1 MTKNVVVVES
11 PAKAK
16 TINKYLGNDYVVIA
30 SYGHVRD
37 LPAKNGSVLPDN
49 QFSMIWETDN
59 RGEKQIN
66 EIVAALKGADNL
78 YLATDPDREGEA
90 ISWHVQQALEDRK
103 ALKNTSVQRIVF
115 HEITKSAVSQAM
127 QHPRAVNSSL
137 VEAYLARRAL
147 DYLVGFTLS
156 PVLWRKLPGSR
167 SAGRVQSVALRLI
180 VEREQEIEAFI
191 TQEYWT
197 ISASLLTA
205 KRENFTARLTH
216 YQGKKLDKFDI
227 PNSEKAHKIC
237 KELASHD
244 LAVDSIEKKQTKRHP
259 APPFITSTLQQEAA
273 RKLGFSASRTM
284 QVAQK
289 LYEGVAIGGETTGLI
304 TYMRTDSV
312 QLAQEAIVETRSF
325 LKKAYGE
332 NYVPS
337 APRQFKNKSKNAQEA
352 HEAIRP
358 TQLSRRPQEVAAY
371 LDENQLKLYE
381 LIWKRTLAS
390 QMESALFDQVS
401 IDITDKTKETTFR
414 ANGSTQ
420 VFDGFLRL
428 YQEGIDEGS
437 ETEDG
442 ESILP
447 IMNQGEA
454 LGTKS
459 IDPFQHF
466 TQPPPRFTE
475 ASLVK
480 KLEELGIGRPS
491 TYASLIQVLQ
501 DRDYVKLEKRQF
513 IPEDRG
519 RLVTSFLTHF
529 FKRYVEYDFTANLE
543 EQLDEISSG
552 QRPWRQVME
561 SFWKD
566 FHETVEATQPL
577 RITEVIEKLEE
588 DLDRYLFQGVQKE
601 QRVCPLC
608 SQGHVSLK
616 LGRFGA
622 FLGCSNYP
630 ECKYTRP
637 IGQGN
642 DASSESRPDSEPVE
656 IGNDPDTNEAITLRK
671 GPYGAYL
678 QWDPLPGQQ
687 PAALPP
693 SEEESE
699 KTEKKVG
706 KKPAK
711 KKAAA
716 KPKPKRISIPNGFSA
731 SDMTLEMALKLKE
744 LPKDIGI
751 NPDTNLSMV
760 IGIGRFG
767 PYVKHGT
774 TFVSIPKAINVLEI
788 TPGEAQELIEKKSK
802 QPAKA
807 PRKAKAAPKAKKVNA
822 KKEKS
827 VAQ

>member
-1 MTKNVVVVES
+1 MVVVES

-49 QFSMIWETDN
+49 QFSMIWETDS
-59 RGEKQIN
+59 RGEKQIS
-66 EIVAALKGADNL
+66 EIASALKGAENL

-90 ISWHVQQALEDRK
+90 ISWHVQQALDERK
-103 ALKNTSVQRIVF
+103 ALKDKAVQRIVF
-115 HEITKSAVSQAM
+115 HEITKQAVSQAM
-127 QHPRAVNSSL
+127 QHPRSINSSL

-180 VEREQEIEAFI
+180 VEREQEIEAFKS
-191 TQEYWT
+191 QEYWT
-197 ISASLLTA
+197 ISAQLLTP
-205 KRENFTARLTH
+205 KQENFTARLTH
-216 YQGKKLDKFDI
+216 FQGKKLEKFDI
-227 PNSEKAHKIC
+227 PNSEKANQIC
-237 KELASHD
+237 KELITQK
-244 LAVDSIEKKQTKRHP
+244 LTVDAIEKKQTKRHP

-284 QVAQK
+284 QTAQK
-289 LYEGVAIGGETTGLI
+289 LYEGITIAGETTGLI

-312 QLAQEAIVETRSF
+312 QLAQEAITEARSF

-337 APRQFKNKSKNAQEA
+337 SPRQFKNKAKNAQEA

-371 LDENQLKLYE
+371 LDDSQLKLYE

-390 QMESALFDQVS
+390 QMESALFDQVT
-401 IDITDKTKETTFR
+401 IDITNPNKETVFR
-414 ANGSTQ
+414 STGSTQ

-428 YQEGIDEGS
+428 YQEGVDEGS

-447 IMNQGEA
+447 IMNQGDA
-454 LGTKS
+454 LKTES

-491 TYASLIQVLQ
+491 TYAPLIQVLQ

-566 FHETVEATQPL
+566 FYNTVEATQPL

-588 DLDRYLFQGVQKE
+588 DLDHYLFQGTPKE
-601 QRVCPLC
+601 QRICPLC
-608 SQGHVSLK
+608 NQGHVSLK

-637 IGQGN
+637 IGQN
-642 DASSESRPDSEPVE
+642 SEAASENAPDNEPVTV
-656 IGNDPDTNEAITLRK
+656 GNDPTTQELITLRK

-678 QWDPLPGQQ
+678 QWDPLLGQS
-687 PAALPP
+687 AALPV
-693 SEEESE
+693 EEPET
-699 KTEKKVG
+699 TEKKTR
-706 KKPAK
+706 KKTTK

-751 NPDTNLSMV
+751 NPETGLSMV

-774 TFVSIPKAINVLEI
+774 TFVSIPKTINVLEI
-788 TPGEAQELIEKKSK
+788 TLQEAAELVEKKLK
-802 QPAKA
+802 QPAKT
-807 PRKAKAAPKAKKVNA
+807 KTAPKKTVSKTKKSSS
-822 KKEKS
+822 KKIKS
-827 VAQ
+827 EA

>member
-37 LPAKNGSVLPDN
+37 LPAKNGSVIPEN
-49 QFSMIWETDN
+49 QFSMIWETDS
-59 RGEKQIN
+59 RGERQIN
-66 EIVAALKGADNL
+66 EIASALKGAENL

-90 ISWHVQQALEDRK
+90 ISWHVQQALEDK
-103 ALKNTSVQRIVF
+103 KVLKNTSVQRIVF
-115 HEITKSAVSQAM
+115 HEITKQAVSQAM
-127 QHPRAVNSSL
+127 QHPRAINSSL

-197 ISASLLTA
+197 ISASLLTPS
-205 KRENFTARLTH
+205 NQGFTARLTH
-216 YQGKKLDKFDI
+216 FQGKKLEKFDI
-227 PNSEKAHKIC
+227 PNSEKANQIC
-237 KELASHD
+237 KELTTHD
-244 LAVDSIEKKQTKRHP
+244 LEVDNIEKKQTKRHP

-284 QVAQK
+284 QIAQK
-289 LYEGVAIGGETTGLI
+289 LYEGITIAGETTGLI

-312 QLAQEAIVETRSF
+312 QLAQEAIVEARNF
-325 LKKAYGE
+325 LKKSYGD
-332 NYVPS
+332 NYVPPS
-337 APRQFKNKSKNAQEA
+337 PRQFKSKSKNAQEA

-401 IDITDKTKETTFR
+401 IDITDKSKKTIFR

-428 YQEGIDEGS
+428 YQEGVDEGS
-437 ETEDG
+437 EADDDD
-442 ESILP
+442 SILP
-447 IMNQGEA
+447 AMNQGES
-454 LGTKS
+454 LSKKS
-459 IDPFQHF
+459 IDPLQHF

-529 FKRYVEYDFTANLE
+529 FKKYVEYDFTASLE

-552 QRPWRQVME
+552 QRPWRQVMD

-566 FHETVEATQPL
+566 FHATVEATQPL

-588 DLDRYLFQGVQKE
+588 DLDCYLFQGLSKE
-601 QRVCPLC
+601 KRICPLC
-608 SQGHVSLK
+608 NQGHVSLK

-630 ECKYTRP
+630 ECKHTRP

-642 DASSESRPDSEPVE
+642 DHSEGSTDSEPVTV
-656 IGNDPDTNEAITLRK
+656 GHDPDTKETITLRK
-671 GPYGAYL
+671 GPYGVYL
-678 QWDPLPGQQ
+678 QWDPLPGQT
-687 PAALPP
+687 AAVEI
-693 SEEESE
+693 EEPE
-699 KTEKKVG
+699 KAEQKVK
-706 KKPAK
+706 KKPSK
-711 KKAAA
+711 KKATA
-716 KPKPKRISIPNGFSA
+716 KPKPKRISIPNGFS
-731 SDMTLEMALKLKE
+731 SGDITLEIALKLKD

-751 NPDTNLSMV
+751 NPDTNLPMV
-760 IGIGRFG
+760 VGIGRFG
-767 PYVKHGT
+767 PYIKHGT
-774 TFVSIPKAINVLEI
+774 SFVSIPKTINVLEI
-788 TPGEAQELIEKKSK
+788 TSEEAREVIEKKLK
-802 QPAKA
+802 QPAKE
-807 PRKAKAAPKAKKVNA
+807 PRKTKAVAKTKKTAPKKIKP
-822 KKEKS
+822 
-827 VAQ
+827 

>member
-37 LPAKNGSVLPDN
+37 LPPKNGSVLPDN

-66 EIVAALKGADNL
+66 EILSALKGADNL

-90 ISWHVQQALEDRK
+90 ISWHVQQALEDKK
-103 ALKNTSVQRIVF
+103 ALKNTSVHRIVF
-115 HEITKSAVSQAM
+115 HEITKQAVSQAM
-127 QHPRAVNSSL
+127 QNPRAINSSL

-197 ISASLLTA
+197 ISASLLTP

-216 YQGKKLDKFDI
+216 YQRKKLEKFDI
-227 PNSEKAHKIC
+227 PNAEKAHKIC
-237 KELASHD
+237 KELTSCD
-244 LAVDSIEKKQTKRHP
+244 LTVDTIEKKQTKRHP

-284 QVAQK
+284 QTAQK
-289 LYEGVAIGGETTGLI
+289 LYEGVTIGGETTGLI

-312 QLAQEAIVETRSF
+312 HLAQEAITEARSF
-325 LKKAYGE
+325 LQKAYGE
-332 NYVPS
+332 KYVPS
-337 APRQFKNKSKNAQEA
+337 APRLFKNKSKNAQEA

-371 LDENQLKLYE
+371 LDESQLKLYE

-401 IDITDKTKETTFR
+401 IDITDKTKEATFR

-428 YQEGIDEGS
+428 YQEGVDEGS

-442 ESILP
+442 ESLLP
-447 IMNQGEA
+447 LMNQGEA
-454 LGTKS
+454 LTTKS

-566 FHETVEATQPL
+566 FHTTVEATQPL

-588 DLDRYLFQGVQKE
+588 DLDHYLFQGVSKE

-608 SQGHVSLK
+608 KQGHVSLK

-637 IGQGN
+637 IGQSS
-642 DASSESRPDSEPVE
+642 DATSEGGPENEPVA
-656 IGNDPDTNEAITLRK
+656 IGNDPNTKEPITLRK

-678 QWDPLPGQQ
+678 QWDPLPGQSA
-687 PAALPP
+687 PV
-693 SEEESE
+693 EEP
-699 KTEKKVG
+699 EKKPG
-706 KKPAK
+706 KKTPK

-760 IGIGRFG
+760 VGIGRFG

-774 TFVSIPKAINVLEI
+774 TFVSIPKTINVLEI
-788 TPGEAQELIEKKSK
+788 TPQEAAELVEKKLK

-807 PRKAKAAPKAKKVNA
+807 PRKAKAAPKTKKVTSKKA
-822 KKEKS
+822 K
-827 VAQ
+827 

>member
-16 TINKYLGNDYVVIA
+16 TINKYLGNDYIVIA

-37 LPAKNGSVLPDN
+37 LPPKNGSVLPDN

-66 EIVAALKGADNL
+66 EIISALKGADNL

-90 ISWHVQQALEDRK
+90 ISWHVQQALEDKK

-115 HEITKSAVSQAM
+115 HEITKQAVSQAM
-127 QHPRAVNSSL
+127 KHPRAINSSL

-197 ISASLLTA
+197 ISASLLTP

-216 YQGKKLDKFDI
+216 YQGKKLEKFDI
-227 PNSEKAHKIC
+227 QNSEKAHKIC
-237 KELASHD
+237 KELTSHD
-244 LAVDSIEKKQTKRHP
+244 LTVDTIEKKQTKRHP

-289 LYEGVAIGGETTGLI
+289 LYEGVAMGGETTGLI

-312 QLAQEAIVETRSF
+312 QLAQEAITEARSF
-325 LKKAYGE
+325 LNKAYGE

-371 LDENQLKLYE
+371 LDENQLRLYE

-428 YQEGIDEGS
+428 YQEGVDEGS
-437 ETEDG
+437 EAEDG
-442 ESILP
+442 ESLLP
-447 IMNQGEA
+447 LMNQGEA
-454 LGTKS
+454 LATKS

-501 DRDYVKLEKRQF
+501 DRDYVKLERRQF

-588 DLDRYLFQGVQKE
+588 DLDRYLFQGVAKE

-608 SQGHVSLK
+608 NKGHVSLK

-622 FLGCSNYP
+622 FLGCSDYP

-642 DASSESRPDSEPVE
+642 DASSEGRPDSEPVA
-656 IGNDPDTNEAITLRK
+656 IGNDPDTKEPITLRK

-678 QWDPLPGQQ
+678 QWDPLPGQS
-687 PAALPP
+687 AAAPV
-693 SEEESE
+693 EEPE
-699 KTEKKVG
+699 KTEKKTG

-751 NPDTNLSMV
+751 NPDSNLSMV

-767 PYVKHGT
+767 PYIKHGT
-774 TFVSIPKAINVLEI
+774 TFVSIPKTISVLEI
-788 TPGEAQELIEKKSK
+788 TPEEARELIEKKSK

-807 PRKAKAAPKAKKVNA
+807 PRKAKAAPKKTETKTKKA
-822 KKEKS
+822 PSLK
-827 VAQ
+827 